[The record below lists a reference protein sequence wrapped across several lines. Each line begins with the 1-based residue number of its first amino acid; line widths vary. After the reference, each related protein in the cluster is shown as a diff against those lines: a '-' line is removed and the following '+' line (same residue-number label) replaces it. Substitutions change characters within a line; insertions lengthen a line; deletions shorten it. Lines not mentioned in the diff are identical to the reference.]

1 MLLHGSWT
9 LVQFTFEG
17 QNGDFPIRNM
27 EISIFFMN
35 QWFFMYCHVF
45 PVCICV
51 PIPYTCVLVL
61 HVCVCVCVWV
71 CVQGS
76 CPLQTQRGRLQKMRC
91 GATKRGGTRRS
102 QTRGDWS
109 MHLCDAPVQDRNE
122 ERMTSDSSGQG
133 LCKSAVTSRG
143 ITKLTISAVL
153 CVCISKQWRGAR
165 LKSHP
170 EEINQMMWGFKT
182 TICGLITVCGTLA
195 TLWKCWTRL
204 GQDPRF

>member
-1 MLLHGSWT
+1 
-9 LVQFTFEG
+9 
-17 QNGDFPIRNM
+17 
-27 EISIFFMN
+27 
-35 QWFFMYCHVF
+35 
-45 PVCICV
+45 
-51 PIPYTCVLVL
+51 
-61 HVCVCVCVWV
+61 
-71 CVQGS
+71 
-76 CPLQTQRGRLQKMRC
+76 
-91 GATKRGGTRRS
+91 
-102 QTRGDWS
+102 

-122 ERMTSDSSGQG
+122 ERLTSDSSGQG

-204 GQDPRF
+204 GQDP

>member
-1 MLLHGSWT
+1 
-9 LVQFTFEG
+9 
-17 QNGDFPIRNM
+17 M
-27 EISIFFMN
+27 EISIFCMRKV
-35 QWFFMYCHVF
+35 FFMYCHVF

-51 PIPYTCVLVL
+51 PVPYTCVLVL
-61 HVCVCVCVWV
+61 RVCVCVGPAHCRHRDE
-71 CVQGS
+71 GDIIS
-76 CPLQTQRGRLQKMRC
+76 CDDETALRC
-91 GATKRGGTRRS
+91 GATRRGGMRHS

-122 ERMTSDSSGQG
+122 ERLTSDSSGQG